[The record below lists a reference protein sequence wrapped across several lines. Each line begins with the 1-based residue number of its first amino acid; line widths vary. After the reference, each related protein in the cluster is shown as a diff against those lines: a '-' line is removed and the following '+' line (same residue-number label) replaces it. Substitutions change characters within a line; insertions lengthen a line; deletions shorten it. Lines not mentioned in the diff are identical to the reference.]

1 MSGTHVATGKAPQR
15 ASTRRPTAARPRL
28 ARHAVMVVLVGLA
41 VSLSACSSS
50 DLPGGGSIKL
60 SALGAG
66 AQSTEGTPTINGS
79 APSGQYAFVY
89 GNQIWL
95 KNAHDAAPHQLTHLA
110 LLSTAYYA
118 WGPLAW
124 SPDGNAIAFVL
135 VEDNSGSGQQRSVG
149 PLFFVNTSNG
159 DVEATAGTASVHGH
173 AYAWFGDNALFY
185 ANGTGITFYDLSNPN
200 DPRPFQFVTL
210 RNLDNGAT
218 PTAEITYSDIQ
229 FHNQTLYATRITLAN
244 IGGTGQ
250 VGQADLY
257 AFNMPIAASDY
268 GGDSMGPAYSYP
280 AMSLGAA
287 YADSTGGIESGSW
300 QIASDGGIV
309 YQRITGV
316 NTNSHTVSAHICYG
330 SQIGGCDFTIF
341 QQVSSWPVDALPQV
355 SISGNNTLIAMG
367 GPSVSVV
374 QRNGSHFAKLTP
386 GAWGTP
392 PQWSPD
398 SKSVVAT
405 QLVSDQPDSSG
416 VIHYAT
422 NVVVYP
428 VGGQSSVVIANA
440 QDFSWA

>member
-1 MSGTHVATGKAPQR
+1 MMA
-15 ASTRRPTAARPRL
+15 
-28 ARHAVMVVLVGLA
+28 LVGLA
-41 VSLSACSSS
+41 LSLSACSSS

-60 SALGAG
+60 SDLGAG
-66 AQSTEGTPTINGS
+66 AQSAAGTPTISGN

-89 GNQIWL
+89 GNQIWI

-118 WGPLAW
+118 WGPLVW
-124 SPDGNAIAFVL
+124 SPNGKAIAFVL
-135 VEDNSGSGQQRSVG
+135 VEDISGSGQQRSVG
-149 PLFFVNTSNG
+149 PLYFANTSNG
-159 DVEATAGTASVHGH
+159 DVEATSGTASIHGH
-173 AYAWFGDNALFY
+173 AYAWYGNNALFY

-200 DPRPFQFVTL
+200 DPRPFQFVT
-210 RNLDNGAT
+210 RKLDNGT
-218 PTAEITYSDIQ
+218 PPAQEVTYSDIQ
-229 FHNQTLYATRITLAN
+229 FFNQTLYATHITLTN
-244 IGGTGQ
+244 LGGTGQ

-257 AFNMPIAASDY
+257 AFNMPIPAGAY
-268 GGDSMGPAYSYP
+268 AGDSMSPAYSYS

-287 YADSTGGIESGSW
+287 YADSAGGIQSGSW

-316 NTNSHTVSAHICYG
+316 NTKSHTVSAHVCYG
-330 SQIGGCDFTIF
+330 YQIGGCDVTIF

-355 SISGNNTLIAMG
+355 SIAGNNTLIAMS
-367 GPSVSVV
+367 GPSLSIV
-374 QRNGSHFAKLTP
+374 QRTGSHFAKLTP

-392 PQWSPD
+392 PEWSPD
-398 SKSVVAT
+398 NKSVMAT